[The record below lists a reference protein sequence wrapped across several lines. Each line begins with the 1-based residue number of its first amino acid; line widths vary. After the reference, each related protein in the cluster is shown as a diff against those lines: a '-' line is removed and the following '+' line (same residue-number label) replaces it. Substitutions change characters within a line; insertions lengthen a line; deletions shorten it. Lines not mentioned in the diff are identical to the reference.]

1 MLVTLLRS
9 LRHSVI
15 VEYAPLTTIGDTI
28 ASFLALP
35 DPTSTDRCLL
45 EQDIVRKI
53 PNKLRK
59 PWLRN
64 TNFDWHVKEYLAG
77 LTVHGTCK
85 QCGNEYVGNHD
96 WHYDPEDGG
105 FLCSNCHEGYV
116 CKKCAEKNPKNWYN
130 DPEGTGIL
138 CFDCHEHRLCK
149 NCGGSQRRGYTW
161 SYNQDIQG
169 HVYSVCQQYLNI
181 HGRMPRRA
189 VVMSERGLSDEPAFW
204 AMTDS
209 SSTPESEFSQKQE
222 AQNPASLSW
231 CRSEDEK
238 RQELYDSYYA
248 TPLLWKPRRQKWAS
262 VPSRSRWTTSVSL

>member
-1 MLVTLLRS
+1 MKFVLSQQLSSVPVSGLSHAKVSGSTIASAQELTNTAHSQYSEAILDFIVLCDVVKLFCMLVTLLRS

-15 VEYAPLTTIGDTI
+15 VEYAPLTTIADTI

-64 TNFDWHVKEYLAG
+64 TNFDWHVNEYLAG

-85 QCGNEYVGNHD
+85 QCGSEYVGNHD

-116 CKKCAEKNPKNWYN
+116 CKRCAEKNPK
-130 DPEGTGIL
+130 P
-138 CFDCHEHRLCK
+138 
-149 NCGGSQRRGYTW
+149 
-161 SYNQDIQG
+161 
-169 HVYSVCQQYLNI
+169 V
-181 HGRMPRRA
+181 
-189 VVMSERGLSDEPAFW
+189 
-204 AMTDS
+204 
-209 SSTPESEFSQKQE
+209 
-222 AQNPASLSW
+222 
-231 CRSEDEK
+231 
-238 RQELYDSYYA
+238 
-248 TPLLWKPRRQKWAS
+248 
-262 VPSRSRWTTSVSL
+262 